1 MDKYAKAFAD
11 AMEEKGMRNTTVAAY
26 LGSTISVGNV
36 SHWRTGRRGIP
47 KEHAVAVGTLLE
59 LPPETISKAYEQQF
73 RAQSAL
79 NTMAVQGSRTGL
91 VSEGYVAIERLTD
104 FGHEEGNARIVLP
117 ELLVRREL
125 GMTPIENVR
134 WTVQLSR
141 SMEPE
146 LKRHALLLID
156 VTVSEHA
163 HVLDGGIYAFT
174 LWDRPE
180 VRRLA
185 IRRGMWSLVG
195 GGQDNAGLELPK
207 SDLLHLKVYG
217 AVVGWL

>member
-1 MDKYAKAFAD
+1 MDKYAKVFAD
-11 AMEEKGMRNTTVAAY
+11 AMEDKSMRNTTVAAY
-26 LGSTISVGNV
+26 LGSAITVGNV
-36 SHWRTGRRGIP
+36 SHWRTGRRGVP

-59 LPPETISKAYEQQF
+59 LPPEQISKAYEQQL

-79 NTMAVQGSRTGL
+79 NTMAVQGSRTGI

-104 FGHEEGNARIVLP
+104 FGREEGTARIVLP

-125 GMTPIENVR
+125 GMTPIEHVR
-134 WTVQLSR
+134 WAVQLSR
-141 SMEPE
+141 VMEPE
-146 LKRHALLLID
+146 IKRHALLLID
-156 VTVSEHA
+156 VTVSNHA

-180 VRRLA
+180 VRRVEV
-185 IRRGMWSLVG
+185 RRDMWSLTG
-195 GGQDNAGLELPK
+195 GIQNAERVQLPK
-207 SDLLHLKVYG
+207 SDLAHFKVCG